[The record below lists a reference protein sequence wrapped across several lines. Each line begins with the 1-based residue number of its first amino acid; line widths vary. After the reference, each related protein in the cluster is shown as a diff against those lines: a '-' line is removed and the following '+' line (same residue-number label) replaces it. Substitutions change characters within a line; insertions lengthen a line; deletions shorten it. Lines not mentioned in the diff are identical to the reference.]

1 MSQGVKIG
9 GGVGEGR
16 SGCRRRGQHGDRRE
30 RARRTYWVS
39 MPAVYA
45 MTQLECEEELPLVSV
60 FTRISSTEGS
70 SEGMG
75 EAMVKN
81 ESISGGGVV
90 ER

>member
-1 MSQGVKIG
+1 M
-9 GGVGEGR
+9 
-16 SGCRRRGQHGDRRE
+16 
-30 RARRTYWVS
+30 S

-81 ESISGGGVV
+81 ASISGCGVV